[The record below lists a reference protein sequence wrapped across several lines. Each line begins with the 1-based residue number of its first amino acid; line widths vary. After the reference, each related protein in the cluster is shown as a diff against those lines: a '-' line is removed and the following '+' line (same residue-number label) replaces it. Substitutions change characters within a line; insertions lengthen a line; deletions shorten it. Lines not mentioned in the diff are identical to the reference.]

1 MLAMLSPR
9 CSYFWRLR
17 ETTGVEV
24 LQYQTDREGGKG
36 RERSSEA
43 FLIQVQDEEN
53 AIHSQGTL
61 HFGEHLLQR
70 QVVQRGNRDDA
81 IKVLRRKLPDQCISH
96 LKLTIRVLL

>member
-1 MLAMLSPR
+1 MLSPR
-9 CSYFWRLR
+9 RSYFWRLR

-61 HFGEHLLQR
+61 HFGEHRLQR

-81 IKVLRRKLPDQCISH
+81 IKVFRRKLPDHCISH